1 MPRRPGPALTIS
13 VLIVLLFGVASAAAG
28 NRDAEGGPSVARQW
42 DEELLDAIRIDI
54 PKPPVHARNLFH
66 LSVAMWDAWAAY
78 SPTAVGYLVKEK
90 HRAADVEAARDEA
103 ISFAAY
109 RLLKY
114 RFPVGYLDA
123 DGKPCH
129 PNDATSQAAFDARMD
144 ALGYDRTLASTDGDS
159 PAALGNR
166 IAAAV
171 IARGQTGG
179 SNGGAGLGFSGGN
192 RHPPP

>member
-1 MPRRPGPALTIS
+1 MTILVMLVMSLPATS
-13 VLIVLLFGVASAAAG
+13 VAAG
-28 NRDAEGGPSVARQW
+28 IRDRDHGLSVARQW

-78 SPTAVGYLVKEK
+78 SPTAVGYLVREK

-123 DGKPCH
+123 DGEPS
-129 PNDATSQAAFDARMD
+129 T
-144 ALGYDRTLASTDGDS
+144 RTTRPRRRRST
-159 PAALGNR
+159 PAWTRWA
-166 IAAAV
+166 
-171 IARGQTGG
+171 
-179 SNGGAGLGFSGGN
+179 
-192 RHPPP
+192 